1 MMGITSSRAALAL
14 SATALF
20 VALGG
25 TALAVSQ
32 SGAIPIPSFKATF
45 NLSGRLSLCSR
56 TVPAGS
62 SNSSAARPS
71 CHTMASGRRE

>member
-1 MMGITSSRAALAL
+1 MLGITSSRAALAM

-32 SGAIPIPSFKATF
+32 IGTNQIKNGAVTTSK
-45 NLSGRLSLCSR
+45 LH
-56 TVPAGS
+56 
-62 SNSSAARPS
+62 AR
-71 CHTMASGRRE
+71 R